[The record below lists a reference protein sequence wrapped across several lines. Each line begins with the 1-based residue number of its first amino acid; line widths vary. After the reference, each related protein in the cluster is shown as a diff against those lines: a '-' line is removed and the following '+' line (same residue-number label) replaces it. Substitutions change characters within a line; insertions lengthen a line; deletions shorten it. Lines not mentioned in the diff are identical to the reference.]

1 METPVKHSVSEL
13 RAMLKEHK
21 ASMPRLSSKKAAL
34 MEYVGKFGLLK
45 AAETPLPPSPPPEA
59 PAPAQK
65 KKSTMAAA
73 VASAKTLPP
82 ELKKPEVKKEAP
94 KAAKGAKA
102 AAVPAKKTLSE
113 GAKGGLAAFTS
124 FVAEKKAKGMSHKEA
139 KEAWKNRK

>member
-1 METPVKHSVSEL
+1 MDTPKHSAAEL

-21 ASMPRLSSKKAAL
+21 ASMPRLSAKKAQL
-34 MEYVGKFGLLK
+34 MEYAGKIGLLK

-65 KKSTMAAA
+65 KKSTTAVA

-82 ELKKPEVKKEAP
+82 ELKKPESKKSAP
-94 KAAKGAKA
+94 A
-102 AAVPAKKTLSE
+102 PAKKSE

-124 FVAEKKAKGMSHKEA
+124 FVAEKKARGMSHKEA